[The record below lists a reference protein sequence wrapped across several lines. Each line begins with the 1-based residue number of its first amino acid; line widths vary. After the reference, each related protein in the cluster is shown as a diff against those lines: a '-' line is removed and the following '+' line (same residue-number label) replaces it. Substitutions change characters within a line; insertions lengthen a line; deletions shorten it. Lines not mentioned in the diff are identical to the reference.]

1 VTRQTSSVIWRKLL
15 IEGNKVVTSDRIRRI
30 ADELGKDYTRALG
43 YLLEHGYLTR
53 VFRGVFYVNNQK
65 ERESSS
71 FERSIY
77 EIVGDALTVKS
88 VKHWYLGLET
98 ALRINGLTH
107 EYFTVNFVITDSYR
121 TTKVIEI
128 ADAKFKF
135 LKRRREHF
143 TFGLERKYNLVF
155 SDREKTILDLVY
167 KRYLETKD
175 EKYAVSPLIE
185 YRDRIDTHKIARYLG
200 NYPIRLRE
208 IVRKGL

>member
-1 VTRQTSSVIWRKLL
+1 LL
-15 IEGNKVVTSDRIRRI
+15 IEGNKIVTSNRIRKI
-30 ADELGKDYTRALG
+30 ADELGKDYPRALS
-43 YLLEHGYLTR
+43 YLLEHRYLTR
-53 VFRGVFYVNNQK
+53 VFRGVFYVNDQK

-107 EYFTVNFVITDSYR
+107 EYFAVNFVITDSYR

-128 ADAKFKF
+128 AGARFKF
-135 LKRRREHF
+135 LKWRREHF
-143 TFGLERKYNLVF
+143 TFGMERKYNLVF
-155 SDREKTILDLVY
+155 SDREKTIVDLIY
-167 KRYLETKD
+167 KRYLDTKD

-185 YRDRIDTHKIARYLG
+185 YKDRIDSHKIARYLE
-200 NYPIRLRE
+200 NYPMRLRE
-208 IVRKGL
+208 IVWRGL